1 MLDILVVIS
10 VIIIYIMLQKFAKI
24 PQPLFLIGLA
34 LFSLIIY
41 YPGVPQDDTTFIY
54 QNFITGNY
62 SDWQPPIYSLWWH
75 LFHFKAADF
84 IMNMVLY
91 YSGLIYISYVL
102 YRKKLHWQ
110 NNLLILFCFYPL
122 YATQLVILLKD
133 VPYTGFLI
141 LSVAILLALQVY
153 KSKLLRIVLWTAYF
167 CVIFLAIGFKYNG
180 FFAVYPM
187 LAFGVYLVLQDLK
200 LNRLGIKPIYTT
212 IGILLL
218 ALSVDALC
226 VVANNVITYSM
237 FDAKKSH
244 SSLMVMYND
253 LANIECSSGSE
264 VIPDE
269 YFIADDRRGIMCNQF
284 FINYRNY
291 EPLMVPNW
299 SGANNPAIFDYNM
312 DGVDEVQFEKV
323 RDTWLHVILSNL
335 DDYAVYRAKFLSTI
349 VFTQWWWTPLSIN
362 NPSNI
367 EVKLSNLIVEERR
380 TLGTFNALLLILGN
394 LLVLVYCLWYKK
406 SRLALMIILSSI
418 LQLVSLYLV
427 LGVPAARFFL
437 WDYIAVFLALALANL
452 KFNSQNNKEPIKSI
466 GLVNKTKGKKF
477 K

>member
-1 MLDILVVIS
+1 
-10 VIIIYIMLQKFAKI
+10 
-24 PQPLFLIGLA
+24 
-34 LFSLIIY
+34 
-41 YPGVPQDDTTFIY
+41 
-54 QNFITGNY
+54 
-62 SDWQPPIYSLWWH
+62 
-75 LFHFKAADF
+75 
-84 IMNMVLY
+84 
-91 YSGLIYISYVL
+91 
-102 YRKKLHWQ
+102 
-110 NNLLILFCFYPL
+110 
-122 YATQLVILLKD
+122 
-133 VPYTGFLI
+133 
-141 LSVAILLALQVY
+141 
-153 KSKLLRIVLWTAYF
+153 
-167 CVIFLAIGFKYNG
+167 
-180 FFAVYPM
+180 
-187 LAFGVYLVLQDLK
+187 
-200 LNRLGIKPIYTT
+200 
-212 IGILLL
+212 
-218 ALSVDALC
+218 
-226 VVANNVITYSM
+226 
-237 FDAKKSH
+237 
-244 SSLMVMYND
+244 
-253 LANIECSSGSE
+253 
-264 VIPDE
+264 
-269 YFIADDRRGIMCNQF
+269 
-284 FINYRNY
+284 
-291 EPLMVPNW
+291 
-299 SGANNPAIFDYNM
+299 M

-323 RDTWLHVILSNL
+323 RDTWLHVVLSNL